1 MTKYL
6 LNGFNNLLRHTVG
19 TPNSERTVQRA
30 YCISRTVLHLFRYFH
45 SLHPYL
51 IHKYDFTYYIQ

>member
-6 LNGFNNLLRHTVG
+6 LNGFNNFLETHRRYTEQWTNSTAGLRM
-19 TPNSERTVQRA
+19 
-30 YCISRTVLHLFRYFH
+30 VLHLFRYFH

-51 IHKYDFTYYIQ
+51 GHQYDFTYYKQ